1 MKIKVHEVEYVNAEL
16 TSLPKEFEFDILD
29 TIAADDQSLADEVTK
44 LIKESTG
51 EDIVGCAVDVD

>member
-1 MKIKVHEVEYVNAEL
+1 MKIKVHEVEYTNAEL
-16 TSLPKEFEFDILD
+16 TNLPKEFEFDID
-29 TIAADDQSLADEVTK
+29 DAIAGDDQSLANEVTK